1 MAEGRRPKLVYVC
14 VERVLDIAVRAS
26 VASVPQIIVQPG
38 DWQSRQSK
46 RGSVLCILCCVIRGL
61 GIGVQSLLPLSR
73 GVVMVPVKSGDT
85 LRVLGGHLAK
95 DADAFSEWQV
105 LRADYFVV
113 SLLISAAITS
123 SSLDVNG

>member
-1 MAEGRRPKLVYVC
+1 
-14 VERVLDIAVRAS
+14 
-26 VASVPQIIVQPG
+26 
-38 DWQSRQSK
+38 
-46 RGSVLCILCCVIRGL
+46 
-61 GIGVQSLLPLSR
+61 
-73 GVVMVPVKSGDT
+73 MVPVKSGDT
-85 LRVLGGHLAK
+85 LQVPGGHLAK